1 MVRAAWAWPKIKFTE
16 GKEKKSEG
24 TVHSTVL
31 YWSFGQKYVVR
42 VAICAEAYARTTGFS
57 TNPKAP

>member
-1 MVRAAWAWPKIKFTE
+1 MYIVSSVVIMIVVTDIII
-16 GKEKKSEG
+16 S
-24 TVHSTVL
+24 

-42 VAICAEAYARTTGFS
+42 VAICAEVCARTTGFS